1 MLRHKTLPYLFIIPA
16 MLFFVV
22 FIIYPVI
29 SSFILSFQKQVG
41 PDFIFVGLE
50 NYSKLFKDPTF
61 YTTLTNTLI
70 IFIIQVPVMLFL
82 SIILASALNSKALKF
97 KGIFRTS
104 LIMPY
109 VTSLVATAI
118 LFGIMMQTNGLLNGW
133 LSKINVSPVPW
144 LTDGAWA
151 KISII
156 IIMTW
161 RYTGYNMV
169 VFLAALQNIPE
180 DLYEASS
187 IDGAGKVRQF
197 FSITIP
203 SLKPIILFTGVL
215 STIGTLQLFDEPYNL
230 TNGGPM
236 DGTMTFGLYIYRA
249 AFQNGN
255 FGYASAISYVLV
267 VIIVILT
274 LIQFKVTGDE
284 DNA

>member
-1 MLRHKTLPYLFIIPA
+1 
-16 MLFFVV
+16 
-22 FIIYPVI
+22 
-29 SSFILSFQKQVG
+29 
-41 PDFIFVGLE
+41 IFV
-50 NYSKLFKDPTF
+50 F
-61 YTTLTNTLI
+61 
-70 IFIIQVPVMLFL
+70 QVPIMLFL
-82 SIILASALNSKALKF
+82 AILLATTLNSGLLRF

-104 LIMPY
+104 LILPY

-133 LSKINVSPVPW
+133 LANINVSPVPW
-144 LTDGAWA
+144 LTDSAWA

-187 IDGAGKVRQF
+187 IDGAGSIRQF

-215 STIGTLQLFDEPYNL
+215 STIGTLQLF
-230 TNGGPM
+230 
-236 DGTMTFGLYIYRA
+236 
-249 AFQNGN
+249 
-255 FGYASAISYVLV
+255 
-267 VIIVILT
+267 
-274 LIQFKVTGDE
+274 
-284 DNA
+284 

>member
-1 MLRHKTLPYLFIIPA
+1 
-16 MLFFVV
+16 V
-22 FIIYPVI
+22 
-29 SSFILSFQKQVG
+29 
-41 PDFIFVGLE
+41 
-50 NYSKLFKDPTF
+50 
-61 YTTLTNTLI
+61 LTNTLI
-70 IFIIQVPVMLFL
+70 IFIVQVPIMLFL
-82 SIILASALNSKALKF
+82 SLILANALNSKALKF

-104 LIMPY
+104 LVMPY

-161 RYTGYNMV
+161 RYMGYNMI

-236 DGTMTFGLYIYRA
+236 DGTMTFGLYIYRS

-255 FGYASAISYVLV
+255 FGYASAISYILV

-274 LIQFKVTGDE
+274 LIQFKVTGD
-284 DNA
+284 DD